1 MGYQNSSWDICDL
14 TKKVSGPKKFLGPGP
29 GARKVG
35 PPENLS
41 ISKFGFFDFEP
52 KLEAKNQGYD
62 SVMSY
67 CCKIYALMVQIKKI

>member
-1 MGYQNSSWDICDL
+1 MTQQ
-14 TKKVSGPKKFLGPGP
+14 KRFRVQKFLGSGP

-52 KLEAKNQGYD
+52 KLEAQNQGYD
-62 SVMSY
+62 SVMGYS
-67 CCKIYALMVQIKKI
+67 CKIYALMVQMKKI

>member
-1 MGYQNSSWDICDL
+1 MWPN
-14 TKKVSGPKKFLGPGP
+14 KKGFGSKKFLGPGP

-52 KLEAKNQGYD
+52 KLEAQNQGYD

-67 CCKIYALMVQIKKI
+67 CCKIYALMVQIKKIWGHLLKKWPS

>member
-1 MGYQNSSWDICDL
+1 MRPN
-14 TKKVSGPKKFLGPGP
+14 KKGFGSKKFLGPGP

-52 KLEAKNQGYD
+52 KLDAQNQGQD
-62 SVMSY
+62 SVMGYS
-67 CCKIYALMVQIKKI
+67 CKIYALMVQIKKI